1 MTFKTPVYLDYHA
14 TTPVDPMVLTAMLPY
29 FTHEFGNPSS
39 SDHIY
44 GAQAAEA
51 VEMARRK
58 VARVLHA
65 KPEEIIFTSGATESN
80 NLALVGV
87 MERLSERGNHLITC
101 ATEHK
106 AVLET
111 AKRLE
116 KKGKRVTFLPVDRYG
131 LVDPAAINEA
141 ITEETVLISIMAANN
156 EIGTVAPIKEIGA
169 IARER
174 GVFFHTDAA
183 QAAGH
188 IPLNVEAMNIDFA
201 SASGHKIYG
210 PKGVGALFIKGLAP
224 SAKISALMCGGGQ
237 ERGIRSGTLNVPG
250 IVGLGEALEIA
261 QHEMNEENK
270 RTTEW
275 TGLMLESFQE
285 FYENVS
291 LNGHPKKRLA
301 HNLNVCFPGLESK
314 ALIHVLRRDLSI
326 SAGSACTTASVE
338 PSHVLRAIG
347 LDDNLIYSS
356 LRFGLG
362 RFNTQNEIEYSIE
375 KVQWAVNRLRRI
387 KGASNLP
394 RDLS

>member
-1 MTFKTPVYLDYHA
+1 MTVKTPIYMDYHA
-14 TTPVDPMVLTAMLPY
+14 TTPVDPRVLTAMLPY
-29 FTHEFGNPSS
+29 FTDEFGNPSS

-58 VARVLHA
+58 VARALHA
-65 KPEEIIFTSGATESN
+65 KADEVIFTSGATESN

-87 MERLSERGNHLITC
+87 MDRLSARGNHLITC

-131 LVDPAAINEA
+131 LVDPAAIDEA

-156 EIGTVAPIKEIGA
+156 EIGTLAPIKEIGA
-169 IARER
+169 IARDR
-174 GVFFHTDAA
+174 GVLFHTDAA

-188 IPLNVEAMNIDFA
+188 IPLNVEAMKIDFA
-201 SASGHKIYG
+201 SVSGHKIYG
-210 PKGVGALFIKGLAP
+210 PKGVGVLFVKGLAP
-224 SAKISALMCGGGQ
+224 ATKISALMCGGGQ

-261 QHEMNEENK
+261 QHEMNDENK
-270 RTTEW
+270 RTRGW
-275 TGLMLESFQE
+275 TRIMLESFQE
-285 FYENVS
+285 FYENVL
-291 LNGHPKKRLA
+291 LNGHPTKRLA

-314 ALIHVLRRDLSI
+314 ALIHVLRPNLSI

-338 PSHVLRAIG
+338 PSHVLQAIG
-347 LDDNLIYSS
+347 LENSLIYSS

-362 RFNTQNEIEYSIE
+362 RFNSEDEIEYAME
-375 KVQWAVNRLRRI
+375 KVKQGIYKLQKI
-387 KGASNLP
+387 KGTSI
-394 RDLS
+394 